1 MARKA
6 REISKSGNYYITL
19 KGNELFVTDED
30 KKMFVEILEKNFA
43 TGIVHSY
50 YLTKSEIRLVVKE
63 GEKGISMTMKPV
75 TTSYARYFNRTHE
88 REGKL
93 FADRFKSEPLET
105 DEEIEECIKNLEND
119 TPKKQAKPKRTAPK
133 KKDVTKVKKIEIKIE
148 KTEETKP
155 IEEKKEEKKVSTS
168 EKLVALQ
175 IAKEMGGFDIMITL
189 NEEKYI
195 SALTKRAEMIL
206 KWASLDLLV

>member
-43 TGIVHSY
+43 TGIVHGY

-105 DEEIEECIKNLEND
+105 DEEIEECIKNL
-119 TPKKQAKPKRTAPK
+119 QAKPKRTAPK
-133 KKDVTKVKKIEIKIE
+133 KKDVTKVKKTEIKIE

-155 IEEKKEEKKVSTS
+155 IEEKKEEKKN
-168 EKLVALQ
+168 KLP
-175 IAKEMGGFDIMITL
+175 
-189 NEEKYI
+189 
-195 SALTKRAEMIL
+195 S
-206 KWASLDLLV
+206 WLL

>member
-6 REISKSGNYYITL
+6 RELSESGNYYITL
-19 KGNELFVTDED
+19 KGDELFVTDED

-50 YLTKSEIRLVVKE
+50 YLTRSEIRLVVKE

-93 FADRFKSEPLET
+93 FTDRFKSKPLET
-105 DEEIEECIKNLEND
+105 DEEIEECIQNIEND
-119 TPKKQAKPKRTAPK
+119 APKKQRNSKKSTQK
-133 KKDVTKVKKIEIKIE
+133 KKILPKAEREKTKKEIKAEVKIEN
-148 KTEETKP
+148 TEEIKTIK
-155 IEEKKEEKKVSTS
+155 EKKEEKKN
-168 EKLVALQ
+168 KLP
-175 IAKEMGGFDIMITL
+175 
-189 NEEKYI
+189 
-195 SALTKRAEMIL
+195 S
-206 KWASLDLLV
+206 WLL

>member
-43 TGIVHSY
+43 TGIVHGY

-119 TPKKQAKPKRTAPK
+119 TPKKQANPKRTAPK
-133 KKDVTKVKKIEIKIE
+133 KKDVTKVKKTEIKIE

-155 IEEKKEEKKVSTS
+155 IEEKKEEKKN
-168 EKLVALQ
+168 KLPSWLLCCHKHMPTRIRYIKQ
-175 IAKEMGGFDIMITL
+175 IYFRR
-189 NEEKYI
+189 
-195 SALTKRAEMIL
+195 SAF
-206 KWASLDLLV
+206 

>member
-43 TGIVHSY
+43 TGIVHGY

-105 DEEIEECIKNLEND
+105 DE
-119 TPKKQAKPKRTAPK
+119 
-133 KKDVTKVKKIEIKIE
+133 

-155 IEEKKEEKKVSTS
+155 IEEKKEEKKN
-168 EKLVALQ
+168 KLP
-175 IAKEMGGFDIMITL
+175 
-189 NEEKYI
+189 
-195 SALTKRAEMIL
+195 S
-206 KWASLDLLV
+206 WLL

>member
-93 FADRFKSEPLET
+93 FTDRFKSEPLET
-105 DEEIEECIKNLEND
+105 EEEIAECIKNLEND

-133 KKDVTKVKKIEIKIE
+133 KKDVTKVKKTEIKIE

-155 IEEKKEEKKVSTS
+155 IEEKKEEKKN
-168 EKLVALQ
+168 KLP
-175 IAKEMGGFDIMITL
+175 
-189 NEEKYI
+189 
-195 SALTKRAEMIL
+195 S
-206 KWASLDLLV
+206 WLL

>member
-43 TGIVHSY
+43 TGIVHGY

-88 REGKL
+88 RDGKL

-133 KKDVTKVKKIEIKIE
+133 KKDVTKVKKTEIKIE

-155 IEEKKEEKKVSTS
+155 IEEKKEEKKN
-168 EKLVALQ
+168 KLP
-175 IAKEMGGFDIMITL
+175 
-189 NEEKYI
+189 
-195 SALTKRAEMIL
+195 S
-206 KWASLDLLV
+206 WLL

>member
-43 TGIVHSY
+43 TGIVHGY

-63 GEKGISMTMKPV
+63 GV
-75 TTSYARYFNRTHE
+75 TTSYARYFHRTHE

-133 KKDVTKVKKIEIKIE
+133 KKDVTKVKKTEIKIE

-155 IEEKKEEKKVSTS
+155 IEEKKEEKKN
-168 EKLVALQ
+168 KLP
-175 IAKEMGGFDIMITL
+175 
-189 NEEKYI
+189 
-195 SALTKRAEMIL
+195 S
-206 KWASLDLLV
+206 WLL

>member
-43 TGIVHSY
+43 TGIVHGY

-105 DEEIEECIKNLEND
+105 DEEIEECIK
-119 TPKKQAKPKRTAPK
+119 TQTAGK
-133 KKDVTKVKKIEIKIE
+133 EIIDLQLLK
-148 KTEETKP
+148 ET
-155 IEEKKEEKKVSTS
+155 IQSFLDSLSKEERCIFIERYYYYMDPVTEIARHHAFSVSKTKS
-168 EKLVALQ
+168 ILYRIRNKLRQHL
-175 IAKEMGGFDIMITL
+175 IKEG
-189 NEEKYI
+189 Y
-195 SALTKRAEMIL
+195 
-206 KWASLDLLV
+206 DL

>member
-43 TGIVHSY
+43 TGIVHGY

-93 FADRFKSEPLET
+93 FAET

-133 KKDVTKVKKIEIKIE
+133 KKDVTKVKKTEIKIE

-155 IEEKKEEKKVSTS
+155 IEEKKEEKKN
-168 EKLVALQ
+168 KLP
-175 IAKEMGGFDIMITL
+175 
-189 NEEKYI
+189 
-195 SALTKRAEMIL
+195 S
-206 KWASLDLLV
+206 WLL

>member
-6 REISKSGNYYITL
+6 REISKNGNYYITL

-105 DEEIEECIKNLEND
+105 DEECIKNLEND

-155 IEEKKEEKKVSTS
+155 IEEKKEEKKN
-168 EKLVALQ
+168 KLP
-175 IAKEMGGFDIMITL
+175 
-189 NEEKYI
+189 
-195 SALTKRAEMIL
+195 S
-206 KWASLDLLV
+206 WLL

>member
-19 KGNELFVTDED
+19 KGDELFITDED

-93 FADRFKSEPLET
+93 FADRFKSKPLER
-105 DEEIEECIKNLEND
+105 DEEIEECIKNIEND
-119 TPKKQAKPKRTAPK
+119 TPKKQSNSKKITQK
-133 KKDVTKVKKIEIKIE
+133 KKTVPKVEEETAKEKNKVEVKIE
-148 KTEETKP
+148 KTEEIKP
-155 IEEKKEEKKVSTS
+155 IKEKWEEKKN
-168 EKLVALQ
+168 KLP
-175 IAKEMGGFDIMITL
+175 
-189 NEEKYI
+189 
-195 SALTKRAEMIL
+195 S
-206 KWASLDLLV
+206 WLL

>member
-19 KGNELFVTDED
+19 RGEELFVTDED

-50 YLTKSEIRLVVKE
+50 YLTKTEIRLVVKE

-93 FADRFKSEPLET
+93 FADRFKSEPLES
-105 DEEIEECIKNLEND
+105 DEEIEECIKNIEND
-119 TPKKQAKPKRTAPK
+119 TPKKQTKPKKTAPK
-133 KKDVTKVKKIEIKIE
+133 KKSVPKVIKETPKEEKKAEVKIE
-148 KTEETKP
+148 KTEEIKP
-155 IEEKKEEKKVSTS
+155 IEEKKEEKKN
-168 EKLVALQ
+168 KLP
-175 IAKEMGGFDIMITL
+175 
-189 NEEKYI
+189 
-195 SALTKRAEMIL
+195 S
-206 KWASLDLLV
+206 WLL

>member
-63 GEKGISMTMKPV
+63 GEKGNFNDNETCHDKLCEIFQQN
-75 TTSYARYFNRTHE
+75 ARKR
-88 REGKL
+88 G
-93 FADRFKSEPLET
+93 
-105 DEEIEECIKNLEND
+105 
-119 TPKKQAKPKRTAPK
+119 QAFYG
-133 KKDVTKVKKIEIKIE
+133 
-148 KTEETKP
+148 
-155 IEEKKEEKKVSTS
+155 
-168 EKLVALQ
+168 Q
-175 IAKEMGGFDIMITL
+175 I
-189 NEEKYI
+189 
-195 SALTKRAEMIL
+195 
-206 KWASLDLLV
+206 

>member
-43 TGIVHSY
+43 TGIVHGY

-63 GEKGISMTMKPV
+63 GEKG

-133 KKDVTKVKKIEIKIE
+133 KKDVTKVKKTEIKIE

-155 IEEKKEEKKVSTS
+155 IEEKKEEKKN
-168 EKLVALQ
+168 KLP
-175 IAKEMGGFDIMITL
+175 
-189 NEEKYI
+189 
-195 SALTKRAEMIL
+195 S
-206 KWASLDLLV
+206 WLL

>member
-43 TGIVHSY
+43 NRVLYMAIILQSRKFV
-50 YLTKSEIRLVVKE
+50 LLLKE

-133 KKDVTKVKKIEIKIE
+133 KKDVTKVKKTEIKIE

-155 IEEKKEEKKVSTS
+155 IEEKKEEKKN
-168 EKLVALQ
+168 KLP
-175 IAKEMGGFDIMITL
+175 
-189 NEEKYI
+189 
-195 SALTKRAEMIL
+195 S
-206 KWASLDLLV
+206 WLL

>member
-19 KGNELFVTDED
+19 RGDELFVTDED

-50 YLTKSEIRLVVKE
+50 YLTKTEIRLVVKE

-93 FADRFKSEPLET
+93 FADRFKSEPLESN
-105 DEEIEECIKNLEND
+105 EEIEECIKNIEND
-119 TPKKQAKPKRTAPK
+119 IPKKQTKPKKTAPK
-133 KKDVTKVKKIEIKIE
+133 KKSVPKAIKETPKEEKKAEVKIE
-148 KTEETKP
+148 KTEEFKP
-155 IEEKKEEKKVSTS
+155 IEEKKEEKKN
-168 EKLVALQ
+168 KLP
-175 IAKEMGGFDIMITL
+175 
-189 NEEKYI
+189 
-195 SALTKRAEMIL
+195 S
-206 KWASLDLLV
+206 WLL